1 MAQPNQRRT
10 ERLLLSVP
18 IRVEGVNASGQKFF
32 ENTRT
37 VIINRH
43 GASIQ
48 LKHPTNPGATLKI
61 QNLMAQREAEFRVVG
76 PTQPKSE
83 MGGEWGVECRDE
95 KGNIWGIDFP
105 PIEDQEP
112 PCSALLECR
121 RCHAVALTPLSLVEN
136 DVLSASGLLTKECKT
151 CGRTTPWGY
160 NEKQVAIP
168 APGQEPEPSIKE
180 IIEPPRPDAS
190 RRTHSRVAL
199 RLPIRVRS
207 YYGTEEIGKTE
218 NVSKGGL
225 CFVSEKDYEIGEGL
239 RVTCPYDPKGH
250 NIEVRGQVVR
260 REGMDG
266 TARKIYGVRYEKES
280 QRA

>member
-1 MAQPNQRRT
+1 MAQANRRRT
-10 ERLLLSVP
+10 ERLLLSIP
-18 IRVEGVNASGQKFF
+18 IRVEGANPSGQKFS

-48 LKHPTNPGATLKI
+48 LKHSVIPGAILHI
-61 QNLMAQREAEFRVVG
+61 FNLMANRGADFCVIG

-83 MGGEWGVECRDE
+83 EGGEWGVECKDE
-95 KGNIWGIDFP
+95 KGGIWGIDFP
-105 PIEDQEP
+105 PVEGQEP
-112 PCSALLECR
+112 SCSALLECR
-121 RCHAVALTPLSLVEN
+121 RCHTVTLTPLSLVEN
-136 DVLSASGLLTKECKT
+136 DVLSSSGLLTKECRT
-151 CGRTTPWGY
+151 CGRSTPWGY

-180 IIEPPRPDAS
+180 IFEPPRPDSS
-190 RRTHSRVAL
+190 RRMHQRVAL
-199 RLPIRVRS
+199 RLPIRVRN

-239 RVTCPYDPKGH
+239 RVNCPYDPKGH
-250 NIEVRGQVVR
+250 NIEVRARVVR
-260 REGMDG
+260 RKGMEG
-266 TARKIYGVRYEKES
+266 TARKIYGVRYDKET
-280 QRA
+280 Q